1 MDRLYDILLLMAMII
16 CIITFNRFSS
26 TNETVFIILSALG
39 VTLSALMLLFHN
51 KKYLVKSK
59 K

>member
-1 MDRLYDILLLMAMII
+1 MDRLYDILLLLAMFI
-16 CIITFNRFSS
+16 CMVTFNRFSS
-26 TNETVFIILSALG
+26 AQETVFIVLSGLG